1 VLTSTT
7 ALPESPAR
15 ISNLAKL
22 AKNGSDTEWLYTTIN
37 KLNMR

>member
-22 AKNGSDTEWLYTTIN
+22 AKNGSDRNGYTQ
-37 KLNMR
+37 L